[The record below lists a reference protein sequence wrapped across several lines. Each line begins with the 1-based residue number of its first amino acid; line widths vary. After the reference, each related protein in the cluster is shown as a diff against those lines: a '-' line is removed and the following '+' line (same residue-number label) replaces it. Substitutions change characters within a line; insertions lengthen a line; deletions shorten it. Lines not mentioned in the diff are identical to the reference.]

1 MANSR
6 LTNLAGSRQAL
17 QMSRQSFEWLK
28 KKMAEIKSPS
38 RIATNISREPH
49 RQTDRFQLGGLYFF
63 FYDPKTK
70 AQLPYYDVF
79 PLVLILEKYNDGFLG
94 LNLHYLPIKYR
105 AAFLD
110 KLMDHAVMN
119 ENNDIK
125 KIRVTYDI
133 LNATRRYREFKPC
146 LKRYLHGHIRS
157 KLLTVEPNEW
167 DIATFLPVQQFKK
180 AKSTEVWED
189 SIQQIRES

>member
-1 MANSR
+1 MPRSR
-6 LTNLAGSRQAL
+6 YFGIVQRWRRYPLHDRRGLARLAA
-17 QMSRQSFEWLK
+17 RYN
-28 KKMAEIKSPS
+28 KSQHTH
-38 RIATNISREPH
+38 IAGIC
-49 RQTDRFQLGGLYFF
+49 
-63 FYDPKTK
+63 
-70 AQLPYYDVF
+70 
-79 PLVLILEKYNDGFLG
+79 
-94 LNLHYLPIKYR
+94 LNLHYLPVKYR

-180 AKSTEVWED
+180 APVNTVWRE
-189 SIQQIRES
+189 SVQQIRTS